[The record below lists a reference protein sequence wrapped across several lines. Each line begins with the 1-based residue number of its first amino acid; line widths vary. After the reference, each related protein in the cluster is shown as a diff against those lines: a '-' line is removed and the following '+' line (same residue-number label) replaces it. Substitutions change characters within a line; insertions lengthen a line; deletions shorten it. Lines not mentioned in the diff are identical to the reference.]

1 VLVLRGGSLLLEF
14 ALASLFGSFGFLCFR
29 YLASFFECFLRVY
42 LIVFS
47 YAALTVLSEFQKL
60 LGEFCIP
67 PVESSK

>member
-1 VLVLRGGSLLLEF
+1 MLVLRGGSLLLEF

-47 YAALTVLSEFQKL
+47 YAPAQQTVYNVPNSDVLKRA
-60 LGEFCIP
+60 
-67 PVESSK
+67 KN